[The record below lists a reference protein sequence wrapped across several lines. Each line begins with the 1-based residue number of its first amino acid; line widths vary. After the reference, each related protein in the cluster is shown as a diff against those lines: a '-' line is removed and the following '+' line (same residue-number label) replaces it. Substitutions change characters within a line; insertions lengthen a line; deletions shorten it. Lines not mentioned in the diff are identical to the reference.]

1 MVALAGRGLW
11 LQRAC
16 VCHKPPRVLAF
27 PACTASQGNGLGLD
41 RGGSGAAPGGL
52 PALAF
57 LANLL
62 QAPLGGGRRV
72 TAVLPSVLTS
82 LLLSR
87 NVFNN

>member
-52 PALAF
+52 RALAGASVPGE
-57 LANLL
+57 LA
-62 QAPLGGGRRV
+62 AGSFGRG
-72 TAVLPSVLTS
+72 T
-82 LLLSR
+82 
-87 NVFNN
+87 